1 MEDEPI
7 VTPLLSPTPTPTM
20 IPEPTTGAD
29 QIQFYTDML
38 GQAKLQTE
46 IQLWGLGILSV
57 MLALVIVILFFTAKG
72 ESH

>member
-1 MEDEPI
+1 
-7 VTPLLSPTPTPTM
+7 M

-29 QIQFYTDML
+29 QIQFYTDLL

-57 MLALVIVILFFTAKG
+57 MLALLIVILFFTAKG